1 MHCQSAPHMLTD
13 RNVGSG
19 AIKNTQGQQVI
30 PEDIQMSDLSGS
42 TIGFIGLGFMGKPMC
57 ANLMKAGARLVVTN
71 RSEPPRLEMQ
81 QKGALSVDSPAEV
94 ARLADVI
101 IIIVADTK
109 AVESVLTGPDGVYT
123 AIRPGSLV
131 IDMGTTLL
139 PATRSFAQQAE
150 AKRCF
155 YVDAPVS
162 GGTIGAKA
170 GNLTIMAGGSERAFK
185 MALPVLQ
192 VMGARITHVGS
203 VGAGQ
208 VAKAANQVIVG
219 LSIGAVAEAL
229 ALAKAA
235 GVDPGKV
242 CEALKGGFADSRI
255 LEVHGQRMV
264 NDSFEPGAK
273 STIQRKDMHQ
283 AIELAAQLGLEMPAT
298 TLSRELYDRL
308 IASGGANLDHSA
320 LFKVIER
327 KKS

>member
-1 MHCQSAPHMLTD
+1 
-13 RNVGSG
+13 
-19 AIKNTQGQQVI
+19 
-30 PEDIQMSDLSGS
+30 MSDLSGR
-42 TIGFIGLGFMGKPMC
+42 TIGFIGLGLMGRPMC
-57 ANLMKAGARLVVTN
+57 TNVMNAGARMVVTN
-71 RSEPPRLEMQ
+71 RSEAPRLEMQ
-81 QKGALSVDSPAEV
+81 QKGALSVETPADV
-94 ARLADVI
+94 ARQADII

-109 AVESVLTGPDGVYT
+109 AVESVLTGPHGVYT
-123 AIRPGSLV
+123 AIRPGALV

-139 PATRSFAQQAE
+139 PATRSFAEQAE
-150 AKRCF
+150 RKSCF

-162 GGTIGAKA
+162 GGTIGAEA
-170 GNLTIMAGGSERAFK
+170 GNLTIMAGGSEQAFA
-185 MALPVLQ
+185 MALPVLE
-192 VMGARITHVGS
+192 VLGKRITHVGP

-219 LSIGAVAEAL
+219 LNIGAVAEAL

-264 NDSFEPGAK
+264 HESFEPGAK

-283 AIELAAQLGLEMPAT
+283 AIELAAQLGLDMPAT
-298 TLSRELYDRL
+298 ALSRDLYDRL

-320 LFKVIER
+320 LFTVID
-327 KKS
+327 KKQS